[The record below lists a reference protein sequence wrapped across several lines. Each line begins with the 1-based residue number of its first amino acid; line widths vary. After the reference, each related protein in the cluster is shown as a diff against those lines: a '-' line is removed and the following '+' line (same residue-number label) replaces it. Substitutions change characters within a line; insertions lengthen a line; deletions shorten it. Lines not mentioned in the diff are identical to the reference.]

1 MSDIK
6 QIKERLSSIERK
18 VSKREYD
25 LKSLK
30 AELENV
36 KNQIYKAVEGA
47 NTQDREELDNLLM
60 FINFIKTKFGTSG
73 FKTINYFFF
82 YLNN

>member
-60 FINFIKTKFGTSG
+60 FINFIKTKFGHKW
-73 FKTINYFFF
+73 F
-82 YLNN
+82 